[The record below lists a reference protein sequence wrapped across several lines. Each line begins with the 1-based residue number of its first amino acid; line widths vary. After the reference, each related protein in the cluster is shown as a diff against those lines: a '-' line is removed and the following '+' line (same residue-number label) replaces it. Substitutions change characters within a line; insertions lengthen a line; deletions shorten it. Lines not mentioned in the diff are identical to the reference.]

1 MRDQIGSFPSGCLAR
16 FSALSLVRV
25 RLCAVQARGESGG
38 TSMLPKIFLGMFGP
52 AVCVFVIVAILPG
65 SWRWLAANLE
75 IKDSD
80 LLVRKNFR
88 TMEKKTMKRFLA
100 FLVSPFIIF
109 FAVVACAQSKPPLK
123 FLQTIPLPDLKAGDF
138 DHFALDLAGNR
149 LFLTGEANNAVLV
162 LDIRTNKLIHTI
174 ADVDE
179 PHSML
184 FLPAAKQL
192 WVVAGGDGTVKI
204 FDSGTYAPVETLKVT
219 EGADSSAYD
228 PAKHLFYIA
237 AGGSDAKMAF
247 SLINIVDTSTRK
259 KVGDIKVESANI
271 EAMAI
276 EKNGPR
282 IFANVRD
289 KSLVGVIDREKRTV
303 TSTCPLGELHGNT
316 PLTFDA
322 ANRRIFVVG
331 RKPPSLVVLD
341 SDSGK
346 IIATLP
352 TAEMTDDMAFDP
364 AGKRI
369 YVACNDFA
377 VVYSQKDADH
387 YEELGR
393 APTGFRAK
401 TAILVPQLKRYYV
414 AAPRHEKEMAGV
426 KVYAVQ

>member
-1 MRDQIGSFPSGCLAR
+1 
-16 FSALSLVRV
+16 
-25 RLCAVQARGESGG
+25 
-38 TSMLPKIFLGMFGP
+38 
-52 AVCVFVIVAILPG
+52 
-65 SWRWLAANLE
+65 
-75 IKDSD
+75 
-80 LLVRKNFR
+80 
-88 TMEKKTMKRFLA
+88 MKRLFA
-100 FLVSPFIIF
+100 FFVAAIIIF
-109 FAVVACAQSKPPLK
+109 FAVPASAQSKPPLK
-123 FLQTIPLPDLKAGDF
+123 LLQTIPLPDLKAGDF
-138 DHFALDLAGNR
+138 DHFAVDLAGNR

-162 LDIRTNKLIHTI
+162 LDIRANKLIHTI
-174 ADVDE
+174 SDVEE

-184 FLPAAKQL
+184 YLPAAKQL
-192 WVVAGGDGTVKI
+192 WVVAGGDGTLKI
-204 FDSGTYAPVETLKVT
+204 FDSGTYALIETMKIT

-259 KVGDIKVESANI
+259 HVGDIKVDSANI

-289 KSLVGVIDREKRTV
+289 KSLVGVIDREKKTV
-303 TSTCPLGELHGNT
+303 TTTWPLGELHGNT
-316 PLTFDA
+316 PLTYDA
-322 ANRRIFVVG
+322 VNHRIFVVG

-341 SDSGK
+341 SESGK

-364 AGKRI
+364 ASKRI

-393 APTGFRAK
+393 VPTGFRAK

-414 AAPRHEKEMAGV
+414 AAPRHENEMAGV
-426 KVYAVQ
+426 KVYEVQ